1 MKQDELYKQIVS
13 EYLKCGSVK
22 QTAVNTGTS
31 LVRAQRVLITEG
43 LWHSETSDAVCKLFE
58 QGKTTQEIA
67 DSLFISVK
75 TVQAYLPYTKG
86 FYSSDKSSEAVR
98 SDFYR
103 IRKLLAADKQVHR
116 TIQGG
121 EDTMSI
127 NALSVQGSGSK
138 DQYKVMRLRL
148 ELIFNPKDRRL
159 MNTLRKYANVKEGIV
174 REILVPSDIS
184 LHKLNYA
191 IQKCF
196 GWENSHLHHF
206 ELPSSIFA
214 ELTNSEFDGEDDN
227 RFSYQNGSFIKWAD
241 YCGTY
246 FRFPSEDWDDIY
258 WDDDY
263 KGDVSFKSWLK
274 RKYNGPNYYLGNSE
288 HFVCARKAAEEFI
301 RDYPVIRVVP
311 YFVNPGPRNSKSRQ
325 EISKPVTEATVREIS
340 IMFESSLY
348 QLLERLPLCEVLF
361 AQGDQKPSEIQLS
374 KQQKER
380 TDLYRSCINK
390 YVYIKRGI
398 NRSVNDS
405 AWSEDNIAV
414 LPVTD
419 ELIYNYDYGDDWRVR
434 ITCDEKYCFKYKDNE
449 PVLSSELSYEQ
460 LINDKVRLFNQK
472 DELILDD
479 DECEDILS
487 VFLNRR
493 LKCTYVDGLNVLDD
507 VGGVYGFADFLKQLH
522 EGELEDSE
530 SIKAWAS
537 GMGWTGR
544 QISPKNI
551 L

>member
-1 MKQDELYKQIVS
+1 MNHDELYNRIIT

-22 QTAVNTGTS
+22 QTAVNVGTS

-43 LWHSETSDAVCKLFE
+43 LWHSETSDAVCKLLE

-98 SDFYR
+98 SNLYR
-103 IRKLLAADKQVHR
+103 NRKQLAVDKQVHR
-116 TIQGG
+116 TSQKG
-121 EDTMSI
+121 EDTMSL
-127 NALSVQGSGSK
+127 NDSSVK
-138 DQYKVMRLRL
+138 EDQYKVMKLRL
-148 ELIFNPKDRRL
+148 ELIFDSKDRRL

-174 REILVPSDIS
+174 REILVPADIS

-206 ELPSSIFA
+206 ALHPRTFA
-214 ELTNSEFDGEDDN
+214 EMTGGIFDGNSDE
-227 RFSYQNGSFIKWAD
+227 RYYCQNGSFIKWTD

-263 KGDVSFKSWLK
+263 EGEVSFKSWLK
-274 RKYNGPNYYLGNSE
+274 RKYNGPNYYLGNGE
-288 HFVCARKAAEEFI
+288 HFVCARKASEDFI
-301 RDYPVIRVVP
+301 RDYPVIRVAPFLVD
-311 YFVNPGPRNSKSRQ
+311 PGLRNSKSGQ
-325 EISKPVTEATVREIS
+325 EIRKTVTEAMIREVG
-340 IMFESSLY
+340 IMFESPLY
-348 QLLERLPLCEVLF
+348 QLLERLPLCEVLL
-361 AQGDQKPSEIQLS
+361 AQGDPKPTETQLS
-374 KQQKER
+374 KQVKER

-390 YVYIKRGI
+390 YADLKRGI
-398 NRSVNDS
+398 TRSRDDS
-405 AWSEDNIAV
+405 AWTEDSIPV
-414 LPVTD
+414 LPISD
-419 ELIYNYDYGDDWRVR
+419 ELIYNYDYGDDWRVK
-434 ITCDEKYCFKYKDNE
+434 ITCDEKYCFKNTDSLHVY
-449 PVLSSELSYEQ
+449 
-460 LINDKVRLFNQK
+460 NQK
-472 DELILDD
+472 DEQLFDQE
-479 DECEDILS
+479 ECDDILKVS
-487 VFLNRR
+487 LDRK

-507 VGGVYGFADFLKQLH
+507 VGGIYGFAEFLKELH
-522 EGELEDSE
+522 EGDIEE
-530 SIKAWAS
+530 SASSKAWAS
-537 GMGWTGR
+537 SMGWTDR